1 MVFRVLNFENNYLYL
16 ALMGTASF
24 CGGPEAAGRHE
35 RYSVKQKLWLLI
47 FPILVP
53 YKTKKHQLYN

>member
-16 ALMGTASF
+16 ALMGTVSF
-24 CGGPEAAGRHE
+24 CGGVRHE
-35 RYSVKQKLWLLI
+35 RYSVQQKLWLLI

-53 YKTKKHQLYN
+53 YKTKKAPVVQLMLS